1 MPTRPTRTFPARAAT
16 AATGAILT
24 APLWLAGTSLAG
36 AQPGETTTTLP
47 LDTRTGL
54 GDIVP
59 KPNSGREPL
68 TPGDPGGWQQGML
81 FFIICAAIIVIVG
94 VVAWTGMRARKRRD
108 AAGYDPVELA
118 RQRGEGVR
126 RPPQP
131 QT

>member
-1 MPTRPTRTFPARAAT
+1 MATRPLRKLPARAAL
-16 AATGAILT
+16 AATGALLT
-24 APLWLAGTSLAG
+24 APVWIAGATAG

-47 LDTRTGL
+47 IDTRTGL

-81 FFIICAAIIVIVG
+81 FFLICGAIILIACVVI
-94 VVAWTGMRARKRRD
+94 WTGMRARKRRD
-108 AAGYDPVELA
+108 AAGFDPVELA